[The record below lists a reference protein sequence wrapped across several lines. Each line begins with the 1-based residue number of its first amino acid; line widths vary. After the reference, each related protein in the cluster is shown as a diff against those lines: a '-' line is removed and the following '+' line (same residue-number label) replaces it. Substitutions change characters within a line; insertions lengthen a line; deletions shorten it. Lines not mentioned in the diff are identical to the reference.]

1 MRVAG
6 RSYRDE
12 WLPNFYPSKEVAP
25 DRWLRI
31 SRSGRSAILS
41 GREDSA
47 LNDLFMDESLYRRLE
62 HSGHIITASN
72 AQRALEDVR
81 TWQSPTYSGPLLHIV
96 TVTKRC
102 NLACTYCHMNPV
114 PVAVAS
120 ETADLTPETAGKIA
134 RFIMESPNPNI
145 FVEFQGGEPFLNMA
159 GARAV
164 VSEIRRLQ
172 PASGKMVSF
181 SLVSNMLSVK
191 DADLQYC
198 ADNDVHISYTING
211 PAEVHNFYRRTVS
224 GKETFAAVMDRVA
237 AVRIAFPNLI
247 SATPL
252 CVLDERTVADIEQ
265 IIDFYYDHEFTGM
278 ALIRLKPLGFARRNH
293 RPLDPGRYMDGYLK
307 GLSHILE
314 KNRNPSRPFGERMVH
329 VALAKLFSNID
340 VGYVDWRNPCG
351 DVVGA
356 IVYDWDGEILPAD
369 EARSMRAE
377 FSLGNVYRDTY
388 ADIVS
393 RPSSFR
399 TANASVRDRHSA
411 CRECA
416 YNPYCGVM
424 PVIEYARTG
433 KIDVL
438 PHESEDC
445 LFTIRFLDW
454 LFAAFFADP
463 LPLMRMIP
471 NFDKIAGRL
480 LDC

>member
-237 AVRIAFPNLI
+237 AVRIASRRQQSTSIHWHSSQVGRPPYGRAI
-247 SATPL
+247 SSP
-252 CVLDERTVADIEQ
+252 RQ
-265 IIDFYYDHEFTGM
+265 NY
-278 ALIRLKPLGFARRNH
+278 RNH
-293 RPLDPGRYMDGYLK
+293 LGIAHVK
-307 GLSHILE
+307 A
-314 KNRNPSRPFGERMVH
+314 PS
-329 VALAKLFSNID
+329 
-340 VGYVDWRNPCG
+340 
-351 DVVGA
+351 
-356 IVYDWDGEILPAD
+356 
-369 EARSMRAE
+369 
-377 FSLGNVYRDTY
+377 
-388 ADIVS
+388 
-393 RPSSFR
+393 
-399 TANASVRDRHSA
+399 
-411 CRECA
+411 
-416 YNPYCGVM
+416 
-424 PVIEYARTG
+424 
-433 KIDVL
+433 
-438 PHESEDC
+438 
-445 LFTIRFLDW
+445 
-454 LFAAFFADP
+454 
-463 LPLMRMIP
+463 
-471 NFDKIAGRL
+471 
-480 LDC
+480 